1 MEASKSKTNKFF
13 LNARE
18 RLDSWSTVKTERR
31 NNRKT
36 GPVSLLLEF
45 PVFELSKFFEFY
57 LSTYKFR
64 LVFIGSSITIKKK
77 VRFTISSLDYF
88 FVL

>member
-1 MEASKSKTNKFF
+1 MQRDVPPSENG
-13 LNARE
+13 RY
-18 RLDSWSTVKTERR
+18 
-31 NNRKT
+31 RKEKGNDRT
-36 GPVSLLLEF
+36 IAVSLLLEF

-64 LVFIGSSITIKKK
+64 LVFIESSVTIRK

-88 FVL
+88 FVS